1 MEKNKKIFPFYKL
14 FSYDILFYYAV
25 SILFLNGVKGLSLSE
40 IAVLNGVYATCAII
54 FQIPAAL
61 ITDKIGLRNSMI
73 LGNIFCLL
81 WGIDYLIAPTFAT
94 LAIGDL
100 VLALGFALK
109 GTSESPFLYS
119 SLKKINK
126 LSEFSKVEGKGSS
139 LYFIVE
145 ALACIASG
153 YLYKVN
159 VYLPVIFS
167 CICALIATVLAFFT
181 TPIKNLKNANVSPK
195 ERKDELISGF
205 KFIFKSKRLHALLV
219 FACLFY
225 GILAVAAT
233 YYKTFLTTIN
243 VDSTTFG
250 YIFAAASITASIG
263 SLVQEKISKK
273 FRNQTL
279 TVMSLTYAASFV
291 FIGVIAT
298 LTTNYNILLITGIVV
313 YLFQMFER
321 GAYRIIVKNYVSNF
335 TTSAI
340 RSKLMSIY
348 YLAENF
354 GSAIM
359 LFLISGMLDV
369 IPIGLVYTLSGFVFS
384 VALII
389 VLNYMQTRIG
399 LRPEQYTKRD
409 RLNLDD

>member
-1 MEKNKKIFPFYKL
+1 MEKNTKIFPFYKL
-14 FSYDILFYYAV
+14 FSYDILFYYAI
-25 SILFLNGVKGLSLSE
+25 SILFLNGVKGLSLAE
-40 IAVLNGVYATCAII
+40 IALLSSVYATCAII
-54 FQIPAAL
+54 FQIPSAL

-100 VLALGFALK
+100 LLALGFALK

-119 SLKKINK
+119 SLKKLNR
-126 LSEFSKVEGKGSS
+126 LSDFGKIEGKGSS

-145 ALACIASG
+145 ALACIAAG
-153 YLYKVN
+153 YLYKIN
-159 VYLPVIFS
+159 VYLPIIFS
-167 CICALIATVLAFFT
+167 CICALAATILAFLT
-181 TPIKNLKNANVSPK
+181 TPIKNLKATNVTAK
-195 ERKDELISGF
+195 EKKDELISGF

-225 GILAVAAT
+225 GILAVAGT
-233 YYKTFLTTIN
+233 YFKTFLTSIN

-250 YIFAAASITASIG
+250 YIFAVASITASIG

-279 TVMSLTYAASFV
+279 TVVSLTYVASFV

-298 LTTNYNILLITGIVV
+298 LTTNYNILLVTGIIV
-313 YLFQMFER
+313 YLFQMFVR

-335 TTSAI
+335 TTSSI

-354 GSAIM
+354 GSAIL
-359 LFLISGMLDV
+359 LFLISSLLDTV
-369 IPIGLVYTLSGFVFS
+369 QIGLVYTLSGFVLS

-399 LRPEQYTKRD
+399 LKPEQYGKRD

>member
-1 MEKNKKIFPFYKL
+1 MEKNTKIFPVYKL
-14 FSYDILFYYAV
+14 FSYDILFYYAI
-25 SILFLNGVKGLSLSE
+25 SILFLNGVKGLSLAE
-40 IAVLNGVYATCAII
+40 IAILNSIYSTSAILL
-54 FQIPAAL
+54 QIPSAL

-73 LGNIFCLL
+73 LGNMFCLF
-81 WGIDYLIAPTFAT
+81 WGIDYLIAPSFAT
-94 LAIGDL
+94 LAIGEFL
-100 VLALGFALK
+100 LAFGFALK

-119 SLKKINK
+119 SLKKLNR
-126 LSEFSKVEGKGSS
+126 LSDFSKIEGKGSS

-145 ALACIASG
+145 ALACVAAG

-159 VYLPVIFS
+159 VYLPLIFS
-167 CICALIATVLAFFT
+167 CICALIATVLAYFT
-181 TPIKNLKNANVSPK
+181 KPIKNLKNANATAK
-195 ERKDELISGF
+195 EKRDELFSGF
-205 KFIFKSKRLHALLV
+205 KFIFKSSRLHALLF

-233 YYKTFLTTIN
+233 YFKTYLTVIN

-263 SLVQEKISKK
+263 SLVQEKISAK

-279 TVMSLTYAASFV
+279 TVMSLSYAASFV

-335 TTSAI
+335 TTSSI

-354 GSAIM
+354 GSAII
-359 LFLISGMLDV
+359 LILVSSTLDRY
-369 IPIGLVYTLSGFVFS
+369 PIGLIYTMSGFVFS
-384 VALII
+384 VALLV

-399 LRPEQYTKRD
+399 LKPEQYTKKD

>member
-1 MEKNKKIFPFYKL
+1 MEKNAKLFPFYKL
-14 FSYDILFYYAV
+14 FSYDILFYYAI
-25 SILFLNGVKGLSLSE
+25 SILFLNGVKGLSLAE
-40 IAVLNGVYATCAII
+40 IALLSSVYATCAII

-81 WGIDYLIAPTFAT
+81 WGIDYLIAPSFAT
-94 LAIGDL
+94 LCFGDL
-100 VLALGFALK
+100 VLAFGFALK

-119 SLKKINK
+119 SLKKLNR
-126 LSEFSKVEGKGSS
+126 LSDFSKIEGRGSS

-145 ALACIASG
+145 ALACVAAG
-153 YLYKVN
+153 YLYKIN

-167 CICALIATVLAFFT
+167 CICALTATILAFMSS
-181 TPIKNLKNANVSPK
+181 PIKNLKTVNLTPK

-233 YYKTFLTTIN
+233 YFKTYLTVID

-279 TVMSLTYAASFV
+279 TIVSLTYAASFV
-291 FIGVIAT
+291 LIGVVSI
-298 LTTNYNILLITGIVV
+298 LTTNYNALLITGIIV
-313 YLFQMFER
+313 YLFQMFIR

-359 LFLISGMLDV
+359 LFLISGLLDT
-369 IPIGLVYTLSGFVFS
+369 IQIGLVYTLSGFVFS
-384 VALII
+384 VALIV

-399 LRPEQYTKRD
+399 LKPEQYTKRD
-409 RLNLDD
+409 RLNLDN